1 MSRGSRLPSV
11 MPTTS
16 DEKRTSRLA
25 CSPSEARRCM
35 LRDLRME
42 FARRLRLLL
51 GRIGA
56 SSSLI
61 LARRFCFCEARTV
74 GGEKMCRS
82 SRPHIRLRS
91 LSLFFCLFDCLRY
104 LSIEHLFP
112 SIPMPSSVTAVA
124 RERSPT
130 PAAALSA
137 ETAPAASKEEAMT
150 KKASSS
156 IDENVDK
163 TNVKKQPAPEDPAG
177 VDARVRA
184 LYYVMQSVEVSV

>member
-1 MSRGSRLPSV
+1 
-11 MPTTS
+11 
-16 DEKRTSRLA
+16 
-25 CSPSEARRCM
+25 M
-35 LRDLRME
+35 L
-42 FARRLRLLL
+42 
-51 GRIGA
+51 
-56 SSSLI
+56 S
-61 LARRFCFCEARTV
+61 V
-74 GGEKMCRS
+74 GGEALHAPRS
-82 SRPHIRLRS
+82 SYGICEAAAPAAGANRSVVVPHFGAPFLLLRGQNGGWGKNVSLISPTYPPSVS
-91 LSLFFCLFDCLRY
+91 LSFFCLFDCLRY

>member
-1 MSRGSRLPSV
+1 VGKNVSPLAH
-11 MPTTS
+11 TT
-16 DEKRTSRLA
+16 A
-25 CSPSEARRCM
+25 
-35 LRDLRME
+35 
-42 FARRLRLLL
+42 F
-51 GRIGA
+51 G
-56 SSSLI
+56 
-61 LARRFCFCEARTV
+61 
-74 GGEKMCRS
+74 
-82 SRPHIRLRS
+82 
-91 LSLFFCLFDCLRY
+91 LSLFFFAFLIFLRY

-124 RERSPT
+124 RERSPA
-130 PAAALSA
+130 PAAALPA
-137 ETAPAASKEEAMT
+137 ERAPVASKEEAMT